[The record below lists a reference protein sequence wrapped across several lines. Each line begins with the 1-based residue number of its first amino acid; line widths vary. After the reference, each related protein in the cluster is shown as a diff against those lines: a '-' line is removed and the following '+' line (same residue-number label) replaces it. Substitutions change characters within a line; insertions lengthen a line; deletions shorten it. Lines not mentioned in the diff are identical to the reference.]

1 MTYFERLVEAGIRP
15 DCALDT
21 CHWYEKQ
28 GDESSLEKYVSEAE
42 ERAERRKTG
51 GDNKEV
57 CYG

>member
-28 GDESSLEKYVSEAE
+28 GDESSLERYVEEAE
-42 ERAERRKTG
+42 NRADRRKSG

-57 CYG
+57 